1 MVDNGQM
8 KLQMLKGCNL
18 EDEAWP
24 QLLRRIMSIADVGEP
39 GQYPPSSAAVAPNP
53 GSRSNS
59 GQDVSLRSGMCTPF
73 SGGQYVRVGETAIEG
88 NRGFVGNASPNPS
101 SNPVQSLCP
110 SQEQDM
116 AGKASE
122 LGQSSSI
129 PAVSHMPHGSVNVP
143 ESLFCNQV
151 RESASPTWPA
161 SESASRHRVD
171 QVEDQAGTRGMVNPE
186 EFDLW
191 TQIRAG

>member
-1 MVDNGQM
+1 
-8 KLQMLKGCNL
+8 
-18 EDEAWP
+18 
-24 QLLRRIMSIADVGEP
+24 
-39 GQYPPSSAAVAPNP
+39 
-53 GSRSNS
+53 
-59 GQDVSLRSGMCTPF
+59 MCTPF

-110 SQEQDM
+110 VSTSIGRDDSGGVTQEQDM

-122 LGQSSSI
+122 LGQSSSV

-151 RESASPTWPA
+151 RESANPTWPT